1 MLVALN
7 LVSVKK
13 SALSILASI
22 KKLRIVFFKFA
33 LAMFVVAF
41 IIVSRVKNEDLLRP
55 MLELPML
62 VEAYLD

>member
-22 KKLRIVFFKFA
+22 KTLRIVFLKFA

-55 MLELPML
+55 MLELPMH
-62 VEAYLD
+62 VEAYLY

>member
-22 KKLRIVFFKFA
+22 KTLRIVFLKFA

>member
-1 MLVALN
+1 VLVALN

-22 KKLRIVFFKFA
+22 KTLRIVFLKFA

-55 MLELPML
+55 MLELSML